1 MISKQMLDRIEALER
16 ASAGYSAPSSFDDF
30 LMEWKGTDALSQ
42 SLLCLAAADTDFAGG
57 GRFGRYVRAITPHLR
72 RMGLVDDAAPTI
84 REIAEKYERER
95 VSG

>member
-1 MISKQMLDRIEALER
+1 MVSNPLLDRIEALEKAR
-16 ASAGYSAPSSFDDF
+16 AGYSAPSSFDDF
-30 LMEWKGTDALSQ
+30 LIEWKGMDGLSQ
-42 SLLCLAAADTDFAGG
+42 SLFCLAAADPDFAGG
-57 GRFGRYVRAITPHLR
+57 GRFGRYVRAITPYLR

>member
-1 MISKQMLDRIEALER
+1 MISKQMLDRIVALEK
-16 ASAGYSAPSSFDDF
+16 AHAGYDVPLTFDDF
-30 LMEWKGTDALSQ
+30 LVEWKGMDGHSQ
-42 SLLCLAAADTDFAGG
+42 SLFCLAAADLDFAGG
-57 GRFGRYVRAITPHLR
+57 GRFGRYVRAITPYLR

>member
-1 MISKQMLDRIEALER
+1 MISKQMLDRIVALEK
-16 ASAGYSAPSSFDDF
+16 AHAGDAAPLSFDDF
-30 LMEWKGTDALSQ
+30 SIAWAKMDALSQ
-42 SLLCLAAADTDFAGG
+42 SLFCLAAADPDFAGG
-57 GRFGRYVRAITPHLR
+57 GRFGRYVRAITPYLR